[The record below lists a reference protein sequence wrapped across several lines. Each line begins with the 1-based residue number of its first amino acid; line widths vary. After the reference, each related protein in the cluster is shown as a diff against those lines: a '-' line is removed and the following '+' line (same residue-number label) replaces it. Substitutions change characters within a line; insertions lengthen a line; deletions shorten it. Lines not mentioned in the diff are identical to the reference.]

1 MHRFRSILIPFLLCA
16 GGLLAG
22 EVQLPGGSG
31 TIVVPPGWE
40 SADGRILVLRA
51 PARDAMEAPRLAIS
65 IADGDADSALGSLRD
80 GYRRMADGCEIL
92 DDDQVPL
99 GGRVWRRLRVRF
111 ATGPIAFGQSAWV
124 GTVGTR
130 TVVAVL
136 SAPDE
141 RLAGSLAAASAAVAS
156 ISAPR

>member
-1 MHRFRSILIPFLLCA
+1 MAIRAAAAALSACLACA
-16 GGLLAG
+16 ADA
-22 EVQLPGGSG
+22 VLPDG
-31 TIVVPPGWE
+31 
-40 SADGRILVLRA
+40 AGRIAVPDAWRVSAARPLVLLGA
-51 PARDAMEAPRLAIS
+51 AAAATDAPRLAVTATDAPA
-65 IADGDADSALGSLRD
+65 ADAAASLRA
-80 GYRRMADGCEIL
+80 GYARIADGCEIL
-92 DDDQVPL
+92 DDDDAPL

-111 ATGPIAFGQSAWV
+111 ATGPVLFGQVAWV

-141 RLAGSLAAASAAVAS
+141 RIGAALPAASAAVAS